1 MRTVAAC
8 FAVGLAFSSA
18 RAEQPVA
25 PGDADL
31 VAREKASSAKLHFDR
46 GELDQA
52 IADYR
57 EAFRILPTPGLLYNL
72 GQAYR
77 LAGRCAAAADAYR
90 RYLEYA
96 PDSPYRAVAEQNL
109 TAADVCARDSGE
121 VASVDQPVGAP
132 ASTPATRSDRH
143 DSRRRIG
150 AVVAAGGAVLFVT
163 GAYFALDA
171 EHAED
176 HYAALYEHGGTM
188 DELAAADARGRR
200 SQAIARLTIAG
211 GIGAVATGATL
222 YWLGR
227 RADRQPQVRIAPHA
241 RGGDVAVSWRF

>member
-8 FAVGLAFSSA
+8 ITVVLPFSTA

-25 PGDADL
+25 PGDANV
-31 VAREKASSAKLHFDR
+31 VAREKASSAKQHFDR

-52 IADYR
+52 IDDYR

-77 LAGRCAAAADAYR
+77 LAGRCADAADAYR
-90 RYLEYA
+90 RYLVYA

-121 VASVDQPVGAP
+121 VASIEGPVGATT
-132 ASTPATRSDRH
+132 STPSTADDRR

-150 AVVAAGGAVLFVT
+150 AVVATGGGILVAT

-171 EHAED
+171 ERAED
-176 HYAALYEHGGTM
+176 RYTELYEHGGTA

-200 SQAIARLTIAG
+200 AQTLARVTIAG
-211 GIGAVATGATL
+211 GIGAVAAGATL

-227 RADRQPQVRIAPHA
+227 RADRAPRVHVAPHA